1 MTDRFAAA
9 SPSERSPAPTA
20 MAFVSDSETE
30 ELVRRALGDLNIDDA
45 YVSKGGVETATAEL
59 GRRKSPRLLIVDIS
73 GVENPL
79 VRINE
84 LAEKCEPEVNVVT
97 IGDKNDIL
105 LYQDMKTAGVSE
117 YFFKPL
123 VRDSLKRVCNRL
135 LNGVADERPATA
147 ATGKLVFVLG
157 VRGGVGA
164 TTIAVNAAMRL
175 AEKGQRWVMLVDLD
189 LQGGDA
195 ALQLAATP
203 TNALHEALE
212 RPERV
217 DKLFLERGA
226 LHAGERFDLL
236 ASLEPLGRGV
246 PLRDDTVMP
255 LIDKLLQRYRFV
267 FVDLPA
273 AAAASLVQ
281 ALHTPSACV
290 LVSNA
295 SLASARDLV
304 RWRDWIGPNTS
315 GTAHPARPEHERRGR
330 GPPGSRVRSRRRPC
344 ARRRHSVRPGHCGGC
359 KPRRKGGAKKLR
371 AQSRPGRVAARP
383 GRRDNGKA
391 AFDPPANLRLSHDF
405 RTEAKPGCARG
416 GDAARDAVRLDNRRR
431 RGAVVCRRKA
441 RGGEG
446 LHPRSSLHAGRTARR
461 GPDQQTGIDG
471 IRHQAGGEDRQRAK
485 DPAQR

>member
-123 VRDSLKRVCNRL
+123 VRDLLKRVCNRL

-164 TTIAVNAAMRL
+164 TTIAVNAAVRL

-203 TNALHEALE
+203 TSALHEALQ

-226 LHAGERFDLL
+226 LHAGERLDLL
-236 ASLEPLGRGV
+236 DSLEPLGRGV

-290 LVSNA
+290 LVSNS

-315 GTAHPARPEHERRGR
+315 ERRTLHVLNMSGADGALPEAEFVRAVGHAPDVVIPYDR
-330 GPPGSRVRSRRRPC
+330 GVAAAASLGAKAAQKSSALNRGLAGLLRDL
-344 ARRRHSVRPGHCGGC
+344 AGEKTE
-359 KPRRKGGAKKLR
+359 KPRSIL
-371 AQSRPGRVAARP
+371 
-383 GRRDNGKA
+383 
-391 AFDPPANLRLSHDF
+391 
-405 RTEAKPGCARG
+405 
-416 GDAARDAVRLDNRRR
+416 
-431 RGAVVCRRKA
+431 
-441 RGGEG
+441 
-446 LHPRSSLHAGRTARR
+446 
-461 GPDQQTGIDG
+461 
-471 IRHQAGGEDRQRAK
+471 QRIFG
-485 DPAQR
+485 